1 MVVSTISSGAESV
14 AVSALP
20 VLPKTEATSGTVF
33 INLSVVC
40 NNAAASAGETPG
52 KVEGIYSRSPSLI
65 FGRNSPPTWLRGQI
79 TVKMDKAATI
89 RVVLGQLSTRISS
102 G

>member
-1 MVVSTISSGAESV
+1 M

-20 VLPKTEATSGTVF
+20 VLPNTEATSGTLL

-40 NNAAASAGETPG
+40 RSAAASAGETPG
-52 KVEGIYSRSPSLI
+52 RVDGIYNRSPSLI
-65 FGRNSPPTWLRGQI
+65 FGRNSPPTWLSGQI
-79 TVKMDKAATI
+79 TVKMDKAATS
-89 RVVLGQLSTRISS
+89 RVVFGQWRTRNSN